1 MIFKQVTTRYDDE
14 LVFDGRANVVLRLI
28 NYVTNEHKTMGE
40 FIGYRGFANF
50 DKGSMERSFYATQ
63 MLYNKIDG
71 DKLVHLILSFSWD
84 LSIDEDLAM
93 RIANVVAD
101 TIGKEHQ
108 VIFGVHV
115 NGLDPHIH
123 FIINPVSYI
132 NGKEYIFNSTKV
144 KIYGRAIK
152 DAVAEIAPDTFIE
165 GCTYVL

>member
-1 MIFKQVTTRYDDE
+1 MIFKQVTTSYDDE
-14 LVFDGRANVVLRLI
+14 LAFDGRANVVLRLI

-50 DKGSMERSFYATQ
+50 DKESMERSFYATQ

-93 RIANVVAD
+93 IIANVVAD

-115 NGLDPHIH
+115 NGIDPHIH

-132 NGKEYIFNSTKV
+132 NGKEYILNSTKV
-144 KIYGRAIK
+144 KIYCRAIR
-152 DAVAEIAPDTFIE
+152 DTVVQIAPNIPLEDCF
-165 GCTYVL
+165 YV